1 MARRPAPPSAV
12 PAPPAAAPTERDL
25 AVYDQNSQTLRSL
38 NQLFWQIPVISMS
51 LTGGLWFG
59 VAKAETSPWFQL
71 GLLGLAGAGNVVLVF
86 ILHRLRY
93 IMDEYLSWLER
104 FDASGFVAA
113 PGKSWRDQPYLV
125 RNALQIMFSLA
136 AVFSFG
142 MMIPSARDAAKPLT
156 AKARTVA
163 FYDRAAE
170 DLVDRYEAL
179 GFAQAHPYVAAKLSG
194 AAPLSVLDVGA
205 GSGRDAAAM
214 ADLGHHIWAVEP
226 SDRMRG
232 LGRALHGANKIQWLD
247 TSMPKLQAPALAGRR
262 FDLIVLS
269 AVWMHV
275 PVRQRRE
282 ALERLSDLLA
292 PGGEIYLTLRLGPGD
307 GERAMYPVSS
317 EELGRLAPLAGLEYR
332 TLGDKP
338 DLLGRKDVSW
348 RIVTLTKP
356 APLAH

>member
-1 MARRPAPPSAV
+1 MARRPAPPPAV
-12 PAPPAAAPTERDL
+12 PAPPQAAPTNHDL

-71 GLLGLAGAGNVVLVF
+71 GLLGLAFAGNVVLVF

-93 IMDEYLSWLER
+93 ITDEYLSWLER

-113 PGKSWRDQPYLV
+113 PGKSWHDKPYLV
-125 RNALQIMFSLA
+125 RTLLQIMFSLA
-136 AVFSFG
+136 AAFSFA
-142 MMIPSARDAAKPLT
+142 MMIPSALDAAKPFT
-156 AKARTVA
+156 AKARTLA
-163 FYDRAAE
+163 FYDRGAE

-179 GFAQAHPYVAAKLSG
+179 DFGQAHPYLAAKLSG
-194 AAPLSVLDVGA
+194 ATPLNVLDVGA

-214 ADLGHHIWAVEP
+214 VGLGHYVWATEP

-232 LGRALHGANKIQWLD
+232 LGRTLHGADKIQWLD
-247 TSMPKLQAPALAGRR
+247 TSMPRLQAPALAGRR

-275 PVRQRRE
+275 PPRQRRE
-282 ALERLSDLLA
+282 ALERLSELLA

-307 GERAMYPVSS
+307 MDRVMYPVSG

-332 TLGDKP
+332 ALGDKP
-338 DLLGRKDVSW
+338 DLLGRKDISW
-348 RIVTLTKP
+348 RTVLLTKP